1 MLKALAQDDLSAA
14 FIKGDSPL
22 NNVGSLYCKQQVL
35 ISLLVMCYKSYY
47 LLLLYSCFFL
57 QKNQHKT
64 GQIGHRKILHIYCV
78 SRCVKC
84 WNRHFLFP
92 AGTTSLLANRVDWG
106 AHPQHETSQH
116 EHWDIPFFNVILLF
130 DNFIPKNGMMGGH
143 CYPLSN
149 INKLQEYNWR

>member
-64 GQIGHRKILHIYCV
+64 GQIGHRKILHMLNAGIDTFFFLPV
-78 SRCVKC
+78 LLPC
-84 WNRHFLFP
+84 WQ
-92 AGTTSLLANRVDWG
+92 TV
-106 AHPQHETSQH
+106 
-116 EHWDIPFFNVILLF
+116 
-130 DNFIPKNGMMGGH
+130 
-143 CYPLSN
+143 
-149 INKLQEYNWR
+149 